1 MISRKKLIFA
11 HCIFF
16 MRLICMDGPQTFF
29 ILFRGHHQNKFH
41 QFYLGTTIEDGTIL
55 DSNDTIALD
64 DCPPHTPD
72 FVYVFTFWVEGIIQ
86 VCILC
91 IQYFF
96 YFCHIVN

>member
-1 MISRKKLIFA
+1 
-11 HCIFF
+11 
-16 MRLICMDGPQTFF
+16 MDGPQTFF
-29 ILFRGHHQNKFH
+29 ILFRGHQNKFH